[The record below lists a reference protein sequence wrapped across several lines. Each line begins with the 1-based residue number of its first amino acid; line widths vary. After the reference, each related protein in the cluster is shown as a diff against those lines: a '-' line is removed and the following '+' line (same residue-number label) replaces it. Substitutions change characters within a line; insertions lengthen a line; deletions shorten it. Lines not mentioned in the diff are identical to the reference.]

1 MTGHFIGTA
10 AGTPNI
16 NTYVIII
23 VWLVLFQIGNENRT
37 INIYIFKALCARN
50 KEKS

>member
-16 NTYVIII
+16 DTYLIIK
-23 VWLVLFQIGNENRT
+23 VRLVLFQIRIEKRM
-37 INIYIFKALCARN
+37 INVYIFNALCARN